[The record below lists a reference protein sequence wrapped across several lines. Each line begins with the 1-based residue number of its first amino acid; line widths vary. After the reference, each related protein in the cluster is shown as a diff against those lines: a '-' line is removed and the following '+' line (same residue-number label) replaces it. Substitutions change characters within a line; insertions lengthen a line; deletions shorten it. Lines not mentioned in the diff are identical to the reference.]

1 MEIRGVKEKEPELKL
16 KKEAEITVHK
26 KNSVVT
32 GKEHPIIC
40 RKTLGTDFLGNRNQ
54 GNPESEGNQDDS
66 GKNGDQIQN
75 TSRRASDSQKNFL
88 NEYNRIYAQGLIAR
102 AAMEGKLSKRNSGI
116 KEADSSKQ
124 AKSQR
129 NNKPD
134 HHSSNGGL
142 NQQTGNTGDSNV
154 VTNAQAK
161 EKYRKEMKVKALSG
175 NVKIRSGKTD
185 TMLSGV
191 NKTST
196 AAAQSESGDE
206 SQEYFATGG
215 SNADTRRTSSEEPGY
230 KLEDKNLKRREK
242 EKKAA
247 EKRNILRKKKKNNDK
262 STKGKKQNRAIR
274 ERKLQ
279 YMINKLSGSE
289 EQDSLWQM
297 AKDIIR
303 MKVSSV
309 TVKTAQYLGAL
320 LVPLSGMVFLA
331 AFPVVLIVVLL
342 YCSPIAAFMENPSDD
357 TPSIQE
363 ILGGY
368 YMEFNQAVSANA
380 GENGAVTYLHEKDG
394 NYVSNYMDTLMVY
407 MVRYGTGDLGVIM
420 DEKHQRLLKEV
431 FDEMNRF
438 EDKTVTTTIQ
448 AGQSLG
454 NVVTSAYC
462 SCSICCGQWAG
473 GPTASGA
480 MPKADHTIAVD
491 ASDPFV
497 PMGTRII
504 MGGKEYVVED
514 TGAFAR
520 YGVQFDIYFGS
531 HEAAS
536 RWGHVAMEAFLAEG
550 NENTVSVTKKGSY
563 VKNLNFE
570 DYIALG
576 RLNQDQ
582 EELLREVMS
591 GGFRSEIPSSG
602 AGSDAANLALTK
614 VGCQYSQ
621 ERRYEEGYYD
631 CSSLVQRCYAQFGIN
646 LPSIASTQGQY
657 MVEHGLEVTEDMLEP
672 GDLIFYSYENNG
684 QFRNISHVAIYI
696 GNGRMVHA
704 SSPERGVVN
713 DPFSP
718 SNVGLYGRPG
728 RGK

>member
-1 MEIRGVKEKEPELKL
+1 MEIRSVKEKETELKL
-16 KKEAEITVHK
+16 KKEAEVAIHK

-32 GKEHPIIC
+32 GKEHPVIC
-40 RKTLGTDFLGNRNQ
+40 RTTPGTDFLGNRNQ
-54 GNPESEGNQDDS
+54 GNPESDGNQDDP
-66 GKNGDQIQN
+66 GKDGGQNLDQG
-75 TSRRASDSQKNFL
+75 RRAGDSQRKPF
-88 NEYNRIYAQGLIAR
+88 NEYNRIYAQGLMAR
-102 AAMEGKLSKRNSGI
+102 AAMEGKLPKGNSII
-116 KEADSSKQ
+116 KEADPSKK

-134 HHSSNGGL
+134 HHGGNGGL
-142 NQQTGNTGDSNV
+142 NQQTVNTGDSNV

-161 EKYRKEMKVKALSG
+161 EKYRKEMKVKALPG

-185 TMLSGV
+185 TLLSGV

-196 AAAQSESGDE
+196 AAAQSEAE
-206 SQEYFATGG
+206 SQESLATTGG
-215 SNADTRRTSSEEPGY
+215 SKADSRRASPEGSGY
-230 KLEDKNLKRREK
+230 KPEDKKLKRREK
-242 EKKAA
+242 DKKAA
-247 EKRNILRKKKKNNDK
+247 EKRNILRKKQKNSGK
-262 STKGKKQNRAIR
+262 SAKGKKQNRAIR

-289 EQDSLWQM
+289 EQDSLWQL
-297 AKDIIR
+297 AKDMIR

-309 TVKTAQYLGAL
+309 MVKTVQYLGAL
-320 LVPLSGMVFLA
+320 LAPLSGMVFLA

-380 GENGAVTYLHEKDG
+380 GENGTVTYLHEKDG
-394 NYVSNYMDTLMVY
+394 NYESNYMDTLMVY

-480 MPKADHTIAVD
+480 MPKADHTVAVD

-520 YGVQFDIYFGS
+520 YGVQFDIYFDS

-582 EELLREVMS
+582 EELLREAMS
-591 GGFRSEIPSSG
+591 AGFRSEIPSSG
-602 AGSDAANLALTK
+602 AGSDVASLALTK

>member
-1 MEIRGVKEKEPELKL
+1 MEIRAVKEKQPELRF
-16 KKEAEITVHK
+16 KKEAEVAIHK
-26 KNSVVT
+26 ENPVAA
-32 GKEHPIIC
+32 GKDRPVIC
-40 RKTLGTDFLGNRNQ
+40 LKTQGTNFFGNTPQR
-54 GNPESEGNQDDS
+54 NPENDGSQEESGKDS
-66 GKNGDQIQN
+66 GQN
-75 TSRRASDSQKNFL
+75 LSQGRRTNDSKRNPFH
-88 NEYNRIYAQGLIAR
+88 EYNRIYAQGLMAK
-102 AAMEGKLSKRNSGI
+102 AAMEGKLPIRNSRI
-116 KEADSSKQ
+116 KEADSSKK
-124 AKSQR
+124 AKTQQK
-129 NNKPD
+129 NKPD
-134 HHSSNGGL
+134 HHSGNGDL
-142 NQQTGNTGDSNV
+142 NQQTRNTGGSHAAA
-154 VTNAQAK
+154 NAQAK
-161 EKYRKEMKVKALSG
+161 EKYRKEMKIKALSG
-175 NVKIRSGKTD
+175 DVKIRSGKTD
-185 TMLSGV
+185 ALLSGV
-191 NKTST
+191 KKTGTS
-196 AAAQSESGDE
+196 AAQNESRTEAQETFAAVGSRADSRRASSGD
-206 SQEYFATGG
+206 S
-215 SNADTRRTSSEEPGY
+215 GY
-230 KLEDKNLKRREK
+230 QPEDQKGKRR

-247 EKRNILRKKKKNNDK
+247 EKRNVLRKKPKNKDK
-262 STKGKKQNRAIR
+262 STKRKKQSQAIR

-279 YMINKLSGSE
+279 YMVNKLSGSE

-297 AKDIIR
+297 AKDMIR
-303 MKVSSV
+303 MKASSAA
-309 TVKTAQYLGAL
+309 VKAAQYLGAL
-320 LVPLSGMVFLA
+320 LAPLSGIVFLA
-331 AFPVVLIVVLL
+331 AFPVVLTVVLL

-363 ILGGY
+363 VLGGY

-380 GENGAVTYLHEKDG
+380 GENGTVTYLHEKEG

-438 EDKTVTTTIQ
+438 EDQTVTTAVQ
-448 AGQSLG
+448 AGKSLG

-480 MPKADHTIAVD
+480 MPKVGHTIAVD
-491 ASDPFV
+491 AADPFV
-497 PMGTRII
+497 PMGTRIV

-520 YGVQFDIYFGS
+520 YGVQFDIYFDS

-536 RWGHVAMEAFLAEG
+536 RWGHVTMEAFLAEG

-570 DYIALG
+570 DYISLG
-576 RLNQDQ
+576 KLDKAQ
-582 EELLREVMS
+582 EELLREVMDAE
-591 GGFRSEIPSSG
+591 FRSEIPSSG

-631 CSSLVQRCYAQFGIN
+631 CSSLVQRCYAQFGVN
-646 LPSIASTQGQY
+646 LPAIASTQGQY
-657 MVEHGLEVTEDMLEP
+657 MVEHGLEVTEDILEP
-672 GDLIFYSYENNG
+672 GDVIFYSYENNG